1 MFTPILNALNT
12 IIFQSQQV
20 IAPQNPSKS
29 IIENPF
35 ASPFI
40 TANAR
45 NIAFSGKN
53 QPVPGGYFAGYYNNE
68 KNIVGKKLFIA
79 V

>member
-1 MFTPILNALNT
+1 MLAQIINSMNNILQ
-12 IIFQSQQV
+12 IQQPAAV
-20 IAPQNPSKS
+20 QPKTLTAV
-29 IIENPF
+29 ENPF

-40 TANAR
+40 TVGFKQKM
-45 NIAFSGKN
+45 NIYKN
-53 QPVPGGYFAGYYNNE
+53 QPVAGGYFAGYYNDK

>member
-1 MFTPILNALNT
+1 MLTQIINT
-12 IIFQSQQV
+12 VNSMLQPPQAVQPQV
-20 IAPQNPSKS
+20 LPKTTM
-29 IIENPF
+29 ENPF

-40 TANAR
+40 TMNAKKHM
-45 NIAFSGKN
+45 FESKN
-53 QPVPGGYFAGYYNNE
+53 QPVPGGYFAGYHNNK